1 MNILKIDATDDSP
14 DIYLDAENLI
24 FQIRGISI
32 PENAN
37 VTFMPVIEWI
47 DEYCQ
52 HIDALKCEFYFKYL
66 SSSSHTILFYILQK
80 LEQLYKKGKNYS
92 ILWCYEK
99 PDEDML
105 KTGIN
110 FSSILDIPF
119 EFEPRD

>member
-1 MNILKIDATDDSP
+1 MNILKIEATDDSP
-14 DIYLDAENLI
+14 SVYLDAENLKFKI
-24 FQIRGISI
+24 HGVSI

-37 VTFMPVIEWI
+37 AFFMPIIEWI
-47 DEYCQ
+47 DTFGKNIET
-52 HIDALKCEFYFKYL
+52 LKCEFYFQYL
-66 SSSSHTILFYILQK
+66 SSSTHTILFHVLQK
-80 LEQLYKKGKNYS
+80 LEELYKKGKKFS

-105 KTGIN
+105 KAGIN